1 MNCTLI
7 ERVRC
12 IHSEAKFSNH
22 YWGDE
27 FYTEVHVLNLTPTT
41 TLNYEVQ
48 DKTLFGNNV
57 KYDYLRVFSRKA
69 FVYTLQKNIN

>member
-1 MNCTLI
+1 MSCIAHENTPPKAPRLNGLVERMNCTLI
-7 ERVRC
+7 ERARC

-27 FYTEVHVLNLTPTT
+27 FYSEAHVLNLTPTT

-48 DKTLFGNNV
+48 DKT
-57 KYDYLRVFSRKA
+57 
-69 FVYTLQKNIN
+69 